1 MGSVIKPIR
10 HTKSSALRAALTSE
24 KIRKRNER
32 QQPPRNGLSANSSS
46 RNKMQSQVRPET
58 RQRSSANLEFY
69 SNKIQS
75 RPAPGSSPSLTGE
88 AIRNDDRLSRRVLK
102 AYKMMLHFY
111 GMELASELDGSVRR
125 CAENWRHRYRHL
137 NKSKHNY
144 LRITRIIKA
153 LGELGLDRYQVP
165 WVRFIIEEAI
175 DHDELPA
182 LRGSIYYWIYAIKD
196 PHEKPSSFMLLQGR
210 IVLNNTADE
219 TACDWTESEADGES
233 TGKLVTE
240 ISTAIG
246 SGQSLDE
253 TDRRHWLGR
262 PPQKVASFSDVV
274 TGTVADN
281 NGARNL
287 RTNHAA

>member
-75 RPAPGSSPSLTGE
+75 RPAPGYTIEEMLKWKGNYDMLERNHRYIQWLFPIPDGRGMNHLAQPLQAHEAE

-196 PHEKPSSFMLLQGR
+196 PHEVDFIRDSVKR
-210 IVLNNTADE
+210 VLPE
-219 TACDWTESEADGES
+219 
-233 TGKLVTE
+233 
-240 ISTAIG
+240 
-246 SGQSLDE
+246 
-253 TDRRHWLGR
+253 
-262 PPQKVASFSDVV
+262 PF
-274 TGTVADN
+274 
-281 NGARNL
+281 
-287 RTNHAA
+287 